1 MKFNNGN
8 KRVIDLEIQTLN
20 KELENPTY
28 KFPLYSSYL
37 RAIRDNYISLKSIIN
52 TEEEHH
58 ENL

>member
-1 MKFNNGN
+1 MKI
-8 KRVIDLEIQTLN
+8 KELIDLEIQTLN